1 MDWLQSSKCEF
12 SVMGYEDE
20 MEDFHD
26 EEEFNKKQL
35 EQLKKEILDEAKK
48 VVENYVDNPSDIS
61 GSTVN
66 IHQNSPFLDE
76 DDKGEPAFSG
86 SRWTKVIKSQ

>member
-1 MDWLQSSKCEF
+1 
-12 SVMGYEDE
+12 MGYEDD
-20 MEDFHD
+20 MEDYHD
-26 EEEFNKKQL
+26 EKEFNKKQL

-66 IHQNSPFLDE
+66 IHENSPFLDE
-76 DDKGEPAFSG
+76 DEKGEPTFSG
-86 SRWTKVIKSQ
+86 SRWKHVIKKN